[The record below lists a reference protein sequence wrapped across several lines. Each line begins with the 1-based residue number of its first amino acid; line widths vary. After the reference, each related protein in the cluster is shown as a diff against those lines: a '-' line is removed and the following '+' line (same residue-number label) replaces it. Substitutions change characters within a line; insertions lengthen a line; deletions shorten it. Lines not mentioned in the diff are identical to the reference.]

1 MQASNLTTNRFVV
14 DKMMPELVEL
24 INSYQP
30 DILWS
35 DGEAG

>member
-1 MQASNLTTNRFVV
+1 VNNLTTDSFVV
-14 DKMMPELVEL
+14 DKVMPELVEL
-24 INSYQP
+24 INNYQP